1 MIQQVYLRLIPDHSL
16 LKWSIN
22 FSSLMSSTL
31 PESDTDLGT
40 QFVKFDCN
48 NLPSDFMTSDKIYSE
63 ISTLIEKLQTY
74 DQGKNCVNDIYT
86 EFCKTVELEM
96 SDKLPSKT
104 VVMGCNKSKKKY
116 RNRKPW
122 WNEGLNKLWSDMCKA
137 EKAWNK
143 CNNKHK
149 RELKTIYVQKRK
161 CFDREVQKSKRKY
174 WYEMQEQLLS
184 ESASNQ
190 SLFWKKIGKIGIAEN
205 RKSSIPMEVIGS
217 DGNISSDLT
226 DVLNRWKSDY
236 SNLLNQQN
244 CSIGVS
250 YSCSRM
256 NEESTFNDF
265 FC

>member
-143 CNNKHK
+143 CNKHK